1 MYMKKLLFLLLLSP
15 LTYSEDVFLECN
27 ASAETDPLGIRTLN
41 FHIQLDKQLVKSRGE
56 YVKYTQG
63 TNGVITW
70 QEVTKYDDGTW
81 IANAYFIDRTN
92 LSLDIVTEYSYKSHE
107 SLLGFTC
114 NKKEIEF

>member
-1 MYMKKLLFLLLLSP
+1 VKKLLALFLLSP

-27 ASAETDPLGIRTLN
+27 ASAETDPLGIRTVN

-70 QEVTKYDDGTW
+70 QEVTNYDDGTW
-81 IANAYFIDRTN
+81 IAKAYFIDRTN

-107 SLLGFTC
+107 SLLGFIC
-114 NKKEIEF
+114 NKKEIKF

>member
-1 MYMKKLLFLLLLSP
+1 MKKLLALLLLSP
-15 LTYSEDVFLECN
+15 LAFAEDVFLECD
-27 ASAETDPLGIRTLN
+27 APPETDPLGIRTVS
-41 FHIQLDKQLVKSRGE
+41 FHIKLDTQFVKSRGE

-70 QEVTKYDDGTW
+70 QEITNYDDGTW

-92 LSLDIVTEYSYKSHE
+92 SSLDIVTEYSYKSHT
-107 SLLGFTC
+107 SIMGWTC